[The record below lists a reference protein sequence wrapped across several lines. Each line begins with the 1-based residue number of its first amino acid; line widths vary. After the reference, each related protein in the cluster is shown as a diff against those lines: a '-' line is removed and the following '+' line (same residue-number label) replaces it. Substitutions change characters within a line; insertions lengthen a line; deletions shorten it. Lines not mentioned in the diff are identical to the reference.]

1 MPHSYTTTTTTKTT
15 MNRSQLFCIN
25 IFECVSN
32 SRGGSDAAAVAAVV
46 VVIRSLVRV
55 LSSKTGCCCQPTR
68 KKLFSPQAL
77 ISVHSMCVCIV
88 VVSLFASPLL
98 YLSLVRSVVVVAPK
112 NKSEGPNQAR
122 PMFNR
127 LSKSLVNQFPQRR
140 ETTRQQE
147 RTIERERTRES
158 YVVLLCSALSCAVI
172 KDLWGL
178 IEPST
183 LTNRW
188 AINLTPS
195 HSERERETEGRQ
207 TGDDNDN

>member
-1 MPHSYTTTTTTKTT
+1 MLLQWRRWLLYDLLYEFLIQK
-15 MNRSQLFCIN
+15 Q
-25 IFECVSN
+25 
-32 SRGGSDAAAVAAVV
+32 DAAANQTE
-46 VVIRSLVRV
+46 
-55 LSSKTGCCCQPTR
+55 KN
-68 KKLFSPQAL
+68 LFSPQAL
-77 ISVHSMCVCIV
+77 ISVHSMCVWIVVV

-98 YLSLVRSVVVVAPK
+98 YLSLSRSLVRSVVVVAPK

-140 ETTRQQE
+140 ETTRRQE
-147 RTIERERTRES
+147 RTRERERES

-195 HSERERETEGRQ
+195 HSEREIETEGRQ